1 MESAIIFPPDRPTS
15 DSPLPTD
22 AFLHEAL
29 LLAEQEERR
38 RIAREL
44 HDDMAQQLVAIQFSL
59 LALGQVERPHEAEA
73 LCRSIAE
80 SVASIRVQMQT
91 LDQVVPPELL
101 GAGLRAALA
110 IFAEGFERRTGLST
124 RFRAPHGPL
133 ELAPAAEVALYR
145 VAQEALA
152 NVARHARAR
161 RVDVDLVVQADRLI
175 LTINDDGIGICPVL
189 AAGKTVRNR
198 GVGLAS
204 MRERV
209 AQLGGTFA
217 IARTSRGTMVSA
229 ELPRAA

>member
-1 MESAIIFPPDRPTS
+1 MESARTSPPDRQAP
-15 DSPLPTD
+15 DSRPSPD
-22 AFLHEAL
+22 AFLNEVL

-59 LALGQVERPHEAEA
+59 LALGTAERPQEAEA

-91 LDQVVPPELL
+91 LDQTVPSELL

-110 IFAEGFERRTGLST
+110 FFIDGFERRTGLAI
-124 RFRAPHGPL
+124 RFRAPDTPL
-133 ELAPAAEVALYR
+133 DLDLAAKVALYR
-145 VAQEALA
+145 VAQEALT
-152 NVARHARAR
+152 NVERHAHAS
-161 RVDVDLVVQADRLI
+161 RVDIDLAVRADRLR
-175 LTINDDGIGICPVL
+175 LTVNDDGVGICPFL
-189 AAGKTVRNR
+189 ARGKTVRNR

-209 AQLGGTFA
+209 AQLGGTLT
-217 IARTSRGTMVSA
+217 IARTTRGTVVSA
-229 ELPRAA
+229 AIPRPA

>member
-1 MESAIIFPPDRPTS
+1 MESAILSPPDGQAP
-15 DSPLPTD
+15 DSPLPTQ
-22 AFLHEAL
+22 AFLNEVL

-44 HDDMAQQLVAIQFSL
+44 HDDMAQRLVAIQFSL
-59 LALGQVERPHEAEA
+59 LALGNARRPHEAEA
-73 LCRSIAE
+73 LSRSIAE
-80 SVASIRVQMQT
+80 SVAAIRVQMQT

-110 IFAEGFERRTGLST
+110 VFFDGFARSTGLT
-124 RFRAPHGPL
+124 VRFRAPDAPL
-133 ELAPAAEVALYR
+133 GLTPAAEVALYR

-161 RVDVDLVVQADRLI
+161 HADVDLVVQANRLI

-209 AQLGGTFA
+209 AQLGGTLA
-217 IARTSRGTMVSA
+217 IARTTRGTMVSA
-229 ELPRAA
+229 ELPRPA